1 MEYFKG
7 IINIEASK
15 SMTKEQIYEQLKGK
29 LDVDFDTF
37 YLELTKLNGTYESI
51 EKPSVKSKKS

>member
-1 MEYFKG
+1 
-7 IINIEASK
+7 
-15 SMTKEQIYEQLKGK
+15 MTKEQVYEQLKGK

-37 YLELTKLNGTYESI
+37 YLELTKLNGTYESV

>member
-29 LDVDFDTF
+29 LDVDFNTF

>member
-15 SMTKEQIYEQLKGK
+15 SMTKEQVYEQLKGK

>member
-15 SMTKEQIYEQLKGK
+15 SMTKEQVYEQLKGK

-37 YLELTKLNGTYESI
+37 YLETFLVSPLLLTH
-51 EKPSVKSKKS
+51 

>member
-15 SMTKEQIYEQLKGK
+15 SMTKEQVYEQLKGK

-37 YLELTKLNGTYESI
+37 YLELTKLNGTYESV

>member
-15 SMTKEQIYEQLKGK
+15 SMTKEQVYEQLKGK

-51 EKPSVKSKKS
+51 EKPSVKSKKP

>member
-1 MEYFKG
+1 MKYFKG

-15 SMTKEQIYEQLKGK
+15 SMTKEQVYEQLKGK

-37 YLELTKLNGTYESI
+37 YLELTKLNGTYESV

>member
-7 IINIEASK
+7 IINIDASK